1 MREDSRNYR
10 PINLTS
16 SRNTRVLG
24 NHQWHEVQQRKTLDT
39 GTDWEA
45 SGWRAA
51 HQKGPGAADDGK
63 LSISKLY
70 FEVH

>member
-24 NHQWHEVQQRKTLDT
+24 NHQWHEVQQMKM
-39 GTDWEA
+39 
-45 SGWRAA
+45 
-51 HQKGPGAADDGK
+51 PGATTGG
-63 LSISKLY
+63 
-70 FEVH
+70 EVVLDMCMN

>member
-24 NHQWHEVQQRKTLDT
+24 NHQLHEVQQRKM
-39 GTDWEA
+39 
-45 SGWRAA
+45 
-51 HQKGPGAADDGK
+51 PGATTGG
-63 LSISKLY
+63 
-70 FEVH
+70 EVVLDMCMN